1 MPRNNRGVEEGEAV
15 PDLVVPGQRQDQE
28 EDALLVILRRPE
40 KVPGRSAEVYTGEQ
54 HLIETKTLILPEDTF
69 SRVLSRDFKMF
80 LSQATDESE
89 ASREC
94 VEDQLRKMD
103 RV

>member
-28 EDALLVILRRPE
+28 EDALLVLLRRPE

-54 HLIETKTLILPEDTF
+54 HLIETKTLILP
-69 SRVLSRDFKMF
+69 
-80 LSQATDESE
+80 
-89 ASREC
+89 
-94 VEDQLRKMD
+94 
-103 RV
+103 